1 MTNDLSNIFFNNFGT
16 SEGRSAAG
24 IFASSK
30 AAILLSDLTPNA
42 ASVVGCVARNNLQI
56 KSTISQRHT
65 ARVSQVLRHLKPVNS
80 IEYPTATHP
89 TKTVDL
95 LSSR

>member
-30 AAILLSDLTPNA
+30 AAILLSDFTPNA
-42 ASVVGCVARNNLQI
+42 ASDAARELNF
-56 KSTISQRHT
+56 ST
-65 ARVSQVLRHLKPVNS
+65 LVNVWAYTEAYPDE
-80 IEYPTATHP
+80 IESGM
-89 TKTVDL
+89 KN
-95 LSSR
+95 

>member
-1 MTNDLSNIFFNNFGT
+1 MTNDLSNIFFYNFGT

-42 ASVVGCVARNNLQI
+42 ASDAARELNFLTTGI
-56 KSTISQRHT
+56 R
-65 ARVSQVLRHLKPVNS
+65 ARSLGVRILVQLDK
-80 IEYPTATHP
+80 
-89 TKTVDL
+89 
-95 LSSR
+95 